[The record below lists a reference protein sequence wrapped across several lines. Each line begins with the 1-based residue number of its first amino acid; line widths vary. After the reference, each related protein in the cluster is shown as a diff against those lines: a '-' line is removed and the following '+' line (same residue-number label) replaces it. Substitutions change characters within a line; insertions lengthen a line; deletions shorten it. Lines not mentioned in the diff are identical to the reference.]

1 MGPQTSLNNI
11 MKLHELHEEELD
23 EGIKSTMA
31 AGALAAALAAP
42 GAMSHGVTP
51 YDKPEITTTAPE
63 IDRAELAR
71 TIAKK
76 YRVSRKLVQQVVGLA
91 YKYEDPTFP
100 KAADILAIVGIESS
114 FNPKSRSRLRRDPAI
129 GLMQVRPGI
138 WNISLAELRSI
149 ESNIKHGANIL
160 RHYYKKLGS
169 AEAAVQAYNLGLT
182 KFRKGGR
189 NKRYVAKYRL
199 ELAHNK
205 LGG

>member
-1 MGPQTSLNNI
+1 
-11 MKLHELHEEELD
+11 
-23 EGIKSTMA
+23 MA
-31 AGALAAALAAP
+31 AGALATALAVP
-42 GAMSHGVTP
+42 GVMSADREPIHSVTP
-51 YDKPEITTTAPE
+51 RDKTEITTTAPE
-63 IDRAELAR
+63 IGRAELAR

-76 YRVSRKLVQQVVGLA
+76 YRVSRKLIQQVVELA

-100 KAADILAIVGIESS
+100 KAADILAIVGVESS
-114 FNPKSRSRLRRDPAI
+114 FNPESRSRLRHDPAI

-138 WNISLAELRSI
+138 WNINAAELRSI

-182 KFRKGGR
+182 RFRKGGR

-199 ELAHNK
+199 ELAYNK
-205 LGG
+205 LSD